1 MRQLKSI
8 WMMKTWK
15 KMQVCKQKQACIP
28 KMKEKNKWREIFK
41 NYMHK
46 ENFGNHMEDYLCVGV
61 FTMSMIM

>member
-1 MRQLKSI
+1 
-8 WMMKTWK
+8 
-15 KMQVCKQKQACIP
+15 MQVCKQKQACIP